1 MPTKQSRKSVKPPTS
16 IIGAGRLGTAIA
28 LGLKDRGYR
37 IVALVGRNVPSK
49 DAGLPLHTI
58 RLSASQL
65 DRLPKSELIL
75 ICTPDDVI
83 ETVALDLATRQPQR
97 GATVLHT
104 SGALSSEILR
114 PLSTAGFQVG
124 SIHPLVSV
132 SEPKQGVKSLI
143 GANFCIEGDARAL
156 KLARNIVRDFGGQS
170 FSIPSDKKSLYHAAA
185 VMSAGHVVALFDLA
199 AEVLARCGLKRAEA
213 QKMLLPLVRSA
224 VDNMQ
229 IKTPEDALTGP
240 FSRGD
245 VATVIEHVKAL
256 KDLDVAEA
264 KSVYRSLGQRSLKL
278 ASDRSIKPAFKKELQ
293 RALDQLKE

>member
-1 MPTKQSRKSVKPPTS
+1 M
-16 IIGAGRLGTAIA
+16 A

-37 IVALVGRNVPSK
+37 IVALVGRSVPSK

-83 ETVALDLATRQPQR
+83 ETVALDLATRQPQK

-114 PLSTAGFQVG
+114 PLSTAGFHVG

-213 QKMLLPLVRSA
+213 QKMLLPLVCSA
-224 VDNMQ
+224 VDNLQ

-293 RALDQLKE
+293 RNLDQLKE

>member
-114 PLSTAGFQVG
+114 PLSTAGFHVG

>member
-1 MPTKQSRKSVKPPTS
+1 M
-16 IIGAGRLGTAIA
+16 A

-37 IVALVGRNVPSK
+37 IVALVGRSVPSK

-83 ETVALDLATRQPQR
+83 ETVALDLATRQPQK

-114 PLSTAGFQVG
+114 PLSTAGFHVG

-213 QKMLLPLVRSA
+213 QKMLLPLVCSA
-224 VDNMQ
+224 VDNLQ